1 MLLAQA
7 RYDELYERY
16 QTYSSG
22 ESLFGLEI
30 TSYPSLEKR
39 KKEMNLLQKLYGL
52 YSQVMRTIDG
62 YYEILWSEID
72 IDSII
77 AELADLQNK

>member
-1 MLLAQA
+1 MLLAQS
-7 RYDELYERY
+7 RYDELQERY

-22 ESLFGLEI
+22 ESLFGLEV
-30 TSYPSLEKR
+30 TNYPALEKR

-72 IDSII
+72 TDAII
-77 AELADLQNK
+77 AELTELQNK